1 MPNQKTNSFSIG
13 GVDFLNW
20 IKPKLSKNQQ
30 KKAWQKNLQRRTKQK
45 RLDRKICRE
54 EQNKKKFQR
63 FNKIIIF
70 IFAKS
75 SRKGMRKSPFSVTS
89 SPSIKMTVI
98 IDDYLTKGAQR
109 LRVHSCFFVF
119 ILSSGPLTKCFQEL
133 LRVFWLDK
141 N

>member
-1 MPNQKTNSFSIG
+1 
-13 GVDFLNW
+13 
-20 IKPKLSKNQQ
+20 
-30 KKAWQKNLQRRTKQK
+30 LQRRTKQK

-54 EQNKKKFQR
+54 EQNKKDLTGKFAEKNKTKKKFQR

-98 IDDYLTKGAQR
+98 IDDYLTKGAER
-109 LRVHSCFFVF
+109 LRVHSCFFIF
-119 ILSSGPLTKCFQEL
+119 TLSSGLFT
-133 LRVFWLDK
+133 
-141 N
+141 